1 MNKVFST
8 IFKTTKILFLFG
20 TVVLLQQVNIVNSNE
35 KITNENLN
43 KTLDLNAMAFKYN
56 EIKLADKLM
65 PLDTFTGD
73 LTGYGALCPA
83 CNGHLG
89 CTGKWVGDGTTTY
102 DDVDYGNVRIVAS
115 SKNLPCG
122 SIVTFDAPYLSDE
135 KITAIVLDRGVLGN
149 DLDLLVESEAYASK
163 NVGRHKLTY
172 DVLRFGWERKAM

>member
-1 MNKVFST
+1 MNKVFS
-8 IFKTTKILFLFG
+8 IINKSTKILLLLG
-20 TVVLLQQVNIVNSNE
+20 VVVLLQQVNIFNSNA

-56 EIKLADKLM
+56 EIKMNDKFM
-65 PLDTFTGD
+65 VLDTFTGD

-102 DDVDYGNVRIVAS
+102 DDLDYGNVRIVAS

-122 SIVTFDAPYLSDE
+122 SIVRFSLS
-135 KITAIVLDRGVLGN
+135 KISSEPVIAIVLDRGVLGN
-149 DLDLLVESEAYASK
+149 DLDLLVENNNLA
-163 NVGRHKLTY
+163 NTLVGRNTLSY
-172 DVLRFGWERKAM
+172 DILRTGWTR